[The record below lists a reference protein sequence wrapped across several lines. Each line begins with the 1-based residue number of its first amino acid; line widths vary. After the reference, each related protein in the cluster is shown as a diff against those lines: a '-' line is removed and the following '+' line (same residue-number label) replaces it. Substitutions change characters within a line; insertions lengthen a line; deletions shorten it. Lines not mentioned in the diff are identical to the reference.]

1 MQHKVWSSK
10 IFPEHQEHIIK
21 YYEQLWDRGIVVSSQ
36 SLVIDELLC
45 VAPQMNNVGVSVLQ
59 CHVLHVLKNI
69 YVTPCSITH
78 KAQNTPYQ

>member
-1 MQHKVWSSK
+1 
-10 IFPEHQEHIIK
+10 
-21 YYEQLWDRGIVVSSQ
+21 
-36 SLVIDELLC
+36 
-45 VAPQMNNVGVSVLQ
+45 MNNVGVSVLQ